1 MFFEKRSQPIRG
13 YGSSHA
19 SLSSQMVLG
28 GGYINA
34 NRALRNSDVWTAV
47 NIISSDI
54 ARVKF
59 HSDNKKTD
67 KLLQRPSRLANRFNF
82 WQSMVAQMLLDGNA
96 YALRRI
102 DDTGEFL
109 EFVQPSHILQY
120 LSDDGQTVT
129 YDITFDGTQEP
140 DLKDVP
146 ASDVVHLKL
155 MSTNGGM
162 SGKSPL
168 TALLS
173 ELQLQ
178 EQNNALAN
186 AVFTKSA
193 KPSEMLKLNTGQKLN
208 KAGREAVRTA
218 FEDANTGANSGRIMV
233 MDGTFEYSQL
243 EVKSDIA
250 KLLTATDWTRSQI
263 AKAFLL
269 PSDMLGS
276 ESEHSN
282 ADQIRAMYNN
292 TIGRYLAPAIEELTM
307 KYDNQI
313 TADIREATDLDGA
326 MIEKRTVDLVKGNTI
341 SPELG
346 LEILKNSHSDLVTP
360 ELIDAVGHDNAIG
373 QIGKELPQDAGSQ
386 NL

>member
-1 MFFEKRSQPIRG
+1 MFFEKRSQSIRG
-13 YGSSHA
+13 SGYSRSSTSSH
-19 SLSSQMVLG
+19 MVLG

-59 HSDNKKTD
+59 HSDKKSLD

-82 WQSMVAQMLLDGNA
+82 WQAMIAQMLLDGNA
-96 YALRRI
+96 YALRRV
-102 DDTGEFL
+102 DKTGEFL
-109 EFVQPSHILQY
+109 EFIQPSHIMQY
-120 LSDDGQTVT
+120 LSDDGQTIT
-129 YDITFDGTQEP
+129 YDINFDGTDEA
-140 DLKDVP
+140 DLKNVP
-146 ASDVVHLKL
+146 ADDVVHLKL
-155 MSTNGGM
+155 LSTNGGM

-168 TALLS
+168 TALIA
-173 ELQLQ
+173 EIQLQ

-193 KPSEMLKLNTGQKLN
+193 KPSEMLKLKTGQKLN
-208 KAGREAVRTA
+208 KAGREAVREA
-218 FEDANTGANSGRIMV
+218 FEEANTGANAGRIMV

-243 EVKSDIA
+243 EVKSDLA
-250 KLLTATDWTRSQI
+250 KLLTATDWTRAQI

-292 TIGRYLAPAIEELTM
+292 TIGRYLAPVLEELTM
-307 KYDNQI
+307 KYDDEI
-313 TADIREATDLDGA
+313 IADIREATDLDGA
-326 MIEKRTVDLVKGNTI
+326 MIEKRTVDLVKGGTI
-341 SPELG
+341 SPTLA
-346 LEILKNSHSDLVTP
+346 LEILKESHSDLVTP
-360 ELIDAVGHDNAIG
+360 ELIEAVGQDNAV
-373 QIGKELPQDAGSQ
+373 GKIVKEKQDAGSTDV
-386 NL
+386 

>member
-1 MFFEKRSQPIRG
+1 MFFEKRSQSIRG
-13 YGSSHA
+13 SGYSRSSTSSH
-19 SLSSQMVLG
+19 MVLG

-59 HSDNKKTD
+59 HSDKKSLD

-82 WQSMVAQMLLDGNA
+82 WQAMIAQMLLDGNA
-96 YALRRI
+96 YALRRV
-102 DDTGEFL
+102 DKTGEFL
-109 EFVQPSHILQY
+109 EFIQPSHIMQY
-120 LSDDGQTVT
+120 LSDDGQTIT
-129 YDITFDGTQEP
+129 YDINFDGTDEP

-146 ASDVVHLKL
+146 ADDVVHLKL
-155 MSTNGGM
+155 LSTNGGM

-168 TALLS
+168 TALIA
-173 ELQLQ
+173 EIQLQ

-193 KPSEMLKLNTGQKLN
+193 KPSEMLKLKTGQKLN

-218 FEDANTGANSGRIMV
+218 FEEANTGANAGRIMV

-243 EVKSDIA
+243 EVKSDLA
-250 KLLTATDWTRSQI
+250 KLLTATDWTRAQI

-292 TIGRYLAPAIEELTM
+292 TIGRYLAPVLEELSM
-307 KYDNQI
+307 KYDNEI
-313 TADIREATDLDGA
+313 IADIREATDLDGA
-326 MIEKRTVDLVKGNTI
+326 MIEKRTVDLLKGGTI
-341 SPELG
+341 SPMLA
-346 LEILKNSHSDLVTP
+346 LEILKESHSDLVTP
-360 ELIDAVGHDNAIG
+360 ELIDAIGQDNAVGNIG
-373 QIGKELPQDAGSQ
+373 RERQDAGSTDV
-386 NL
+386 

>member
-1 MFFEKRSQPIRG
+1 MFFEKRSQSIRG
-13 YGSSHA
+13 SGYSRSSTSSH
-19 SLSSQMVLG
+19 MVLG

-59 HSDNKKTD
+59 HSDKKSLD

-82 WQSMVAQMLLDGNA
+82 WQAMIAQMLLDGNA
-96 YALRRI
+96 YALRRV
-102 DDTGEFL
+102 DKTGEFL
-109 EFVQPSHILQY
+109 EFIQPSHIMQY
-120 LSDDGQTVT
+120 LSDDGQTIT
-129 YDITFDGTQEP
+129 YDINFDGTDEP

-146 ASDVVHLKL
+146 ADDVVHLKL
-155 MSTNGGM
+155 LSTNGGM

-168 TALLS
+168 TALIA
-173 ELQLQ
+173 EIQLQ

-193 KPSEMLKLNTGQKLN
+193 KPSEMLKLKTGQKLN

-218 FEDANTGANSGRIMV
+218 FEEANTGANAGRIMV

-243 EVKSDIA
+243 EVKSDLA
-250 KLLTATDWTRSQI
+250 KLLTATDWTRAQI

-292 TIGRYLAPAIEELTM
+292 TIGRYLAPVLEELSM

-313 TADIREATDLDGA
+313 IADIREATDLDGA
-326 MIEKRTVDLVKGNTI
+326 MIEKRTADLVKGGTI
-341 SPELG
+341 SPMLA
-346 LEILKNSHSDLVTP
+346 LEILKESHSDLVTP
-360 ELIDAVGHDNAIG
+360 ELIDAIGQDNAV
-373 QIGKELPQDAGSQ
+373 GKIVKEKQDAGSTDV
-386 NL
+386 